1 MLHPEMYY
9 FVQKECTP
17 GAWHAE
23 NHRISNYSLVFV
35 MEGGAHYTIDGQ
47 NYEPKVGNVIFIKPG
62 GVRSYSTEG
71 MRCTAI
77 DFRLPEGENIE
88 MDTMQLRSD
97 LDEFSRLF
105 QEIRYEWLQKRT
117 GYEMKCQG
125 LFALVLHRLL
135 YEEDPG
141 RRNLHVEAIRRY
153 ILAHYCE
160 EITVQ
165 SLAQRQGL
173 NPVYC
178 GALFRR
184 EEGCTIAAFISRVR
198 INKAADLLLFTN
210 QDLTYISQ
218 ETGFADCSHL
228 IRTFKKWKG
237 MTPKQWKKSLK

>member
-198 INKAADLLLFTN
+198 INKAADLLR
-210 QDLTYISQ
+210 
-218 ETGFADCSHL
+218 TGEYTVGEVAERVGFKDIYYFSN
-228 IRTFKKWKG
+228 TFKKQMG
-237 MTPKQWKKSLK
+237 ISPIHYLNL